1 MLDRQLFSMFAV
13 MPVSLLAQ
21 GESPVNV
28 RMLRE
33 ESRITTSAIF
43 EETRRAVAAL
53 ALAIG
58 GVMPVMAT
66 EPVTKDSNTVL
77 VANDPGAVLP
87 DRSPEQKDFLKGLDR
102 HLKSL
107 EARGIV
113 AKDTVSG
120 INQDFM
126 KVAQGNPKIY
136 EQPGFEYAI
145 PTVRAYSEPY
155 GALFEKTLERSTSRA
170 FPEIIGEQAVTE
182 ANIRDIFR
190 RMFASTKEDGLAY
203 DMFVKEVFRLWIED
217 GSFRTATGE
226 VDKQAVYEAIDR
238 YKATN
243 ARWQERFDEMAEDGT
258 LSRFVLA
265 VNNAMAYAE
274 RKKLSFKPAQLRKG
288 LVQTASCITAKPE
301 TNPSLYADSCAYTMT
316 WMAERPHVGAIELQ
330 FYNTETGEAGFKRTM
345 APWDAAYAKEVYGDV
360 FSDTQAK
367 ANDNFWRDYFKLYM
381 WTAKAHEVTA
391 RADIATAQADEAEL
405 LLHET
410 EALTPLVKSMSRL
423 AHLLRCYVESTPVDG
438 KKVTIAEVQ
447 TEFDLAKRL
456 KAEIDNKIGQ
466 KTKNDADYKQLASN
480 FKIITSRA
488 LQIGVKWV

>member
-145 PTVRAYSEPY
+145 PTVRAYSEQ
-155 GALFEKTLERSTSRA
+155 
-170 FPEIIGEQAVTE
+170 IG
-182 ANIRDIFR
+182 R
-190 RMFASTKEDGLAY
+190 
-203 DMFVKEVFRLWIED
+203 
-217 GSFRTATGE
+217 
-226 VDKQAVYEAIDR
+226 
-238 YKATN
+238 
-243 ARWQERFDEMAEDGT
+243 
-258 LSRFVLA
+258 
-265 VNNAMAYAE
+265 
-274 RKKLSFKPAQLRKG
+274 
-288 LVQTASCITAKPE
+288 ASCR
-301 TNPSLYADSCAYTMT
+301 
-316 WMAERPHVGAIELQ
+316 ERV
-330 FYNTETGEAGFKRTM
+330 
-345 APWDAAYAKEVYGDV
+345 
-360 FSDTQAK
+360 
-367 ANDNFWRDYFKLYM
+367 
-381 WTAKAHEVTA
+381 
-391 RADIATAQADEAEL
+391 
-405 LLHET
+405 
-410 EALTPLVKSMSRL
+410 
-423 AHLLRCYVESTPVDG
+423 
-438 KKVTIAEVQ
+438 
-447 TEFDLAKRL
+447 
-456 KAEIDNKIGQ
+456 
-466 KTKNDADYKQLASN
+466 
-480 FKIITSRA
+480 
-488 LQIGVKWV
+488 